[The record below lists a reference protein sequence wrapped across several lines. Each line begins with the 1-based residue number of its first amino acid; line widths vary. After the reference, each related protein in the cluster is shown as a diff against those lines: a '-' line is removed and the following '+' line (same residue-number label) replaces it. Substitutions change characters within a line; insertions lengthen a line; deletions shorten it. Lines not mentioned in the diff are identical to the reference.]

1 MAYKFK
7 SECLKLQAESVI
19 MAAFEGD
26 NEHAIIDTGSNG
38 SPSYHVVTFNHG
50 REGMCLNAEEH
61 SNMPDAIKAL
71 SGFMVTEYAG
81 V

>member
-26 NEHAIIDTGSNG
+26 NEHAIIDASHDGT
-38 SPSYHVVTFNHG
+38 PAYHVVTFSLED
-50 REGMCLNAEEH
+50 EGLCLNAEEFD
-61 SNMPDAIKAL
+61 NMPAAIEAL
-71 SGFMVTEYAG
+71 GSWVACEYAG
-81 V
+81 A